1 MNCIIVDDEPLA
13 REGILLHLQGIP
25 DVVISGSFNSAKKA
39 YDFIKDNPIDLI
51 FLDVEMP
58 GINGLKF
65 ASSLPKEV
73 LVIFVTAYSEYAL
86 ESYDTDAIDYLV
98 KPVERERLERAIAK
112 AFFYHGLLGKK
123 GITESIESD
132 FMLIKAERRYHKIF
146 FNDILYVQGL
156 KDYVV
161 IFTEGNKIIT
171 AMNLKTVSSYLEP
184 SRFVRVSKSYLVNIN
199 HIDSFDVHT
208 IYIKSAE
215 IPIGEVFKKAFFEIY
230 LGKNLSDKI

>member
-13 REGILLHLQGIP
+13 REGILLLLQGIP
-25 DVVISGSFNSAKKA
+25 DVVVLGSFNSAKKA
-39 YDFIKDNPIDLI
+39 NDFINDNPVDLI

-58 GINGLKF
+58 GINGLTF
-65 ASSLPKEV
+65 ATSLPKEI

-86 ESYDTDAIDYLV
+86 ESYEADAIDYLV

-132 FMLIKAERRYHKIF
+132 FMLIKAERRYHKIL

-171 AMNLKTVSSYLEP
+171 AMNLKTVSSYLDP

-199 HIDSFDVHT
+199 HINSFDIHT
-208 IYIKSAE
+208 IYIKNAE
-215 IPIGEVFKKAFFEIY
+215 IPIGEVFRKPFLEIY
-230 LGKNLSDKI
+230 FGKNFSDKM